1 MEISGKVIKILDV
14 QSFTSK
20 KPEKQGVIYK
30 RYSFILEVGGNY
42 PKRTVFTVLG
52 EDKWKQFGI
61 VEGGDYQ
68 VSFDIDAREWN
79 GKWFNDVQAWKVVS
93 LGGGHQQAQT
103 QQTQVSAPTPTPA
116 PQPAD
121 DSDLPF

>member
-20 KPEKQGVIYK
+20 KPEKQGVVYK
-30 RYSFILEVGGNY
+30 RYSFVLEVGGNY

-93 LGGGHQQAQT
+93 ISGGQQQSRQAQAP
-103 QQTQVSAPTPTPA
+103 APTPQPA
-116 PQPAD
+116 PAGQGDAD
-121 DSDLPF
+121 DLPF

>member
-20 KPEKQGVIYK
+20 KPEKQGVVYK
-30 RYSFILEVGGNY
+30 RYSFVLEVGGNY

-79 GKWFNDVQAWKVVS
+79 GKWFNDVQAWKVVNIS
-93 LGGGHQQAQT
+93 GGQQQPRQAQAP
-103 QQTQVSAPTPTPA
+103 APTP
-116 PQPAD
+116 QPASVGQD
-121 DSDLPF
+121 NASDLPF